1 MQKRQSTRA
10 GSSMAGPSSK
20 PATNKNHQSVV
31 AHGSD
36 GASTSTSHD
45 SKTRLPGISGKGN
58 SLSEKYTN
66 KLLNI
71 STYLFSTVQLWKT
84 KPMNSQD
91 YDNVKPD
98 LKESKSE
105 TDKYTL
111 RVQTRQQQPQQ
122 QQKLNSGNGG
132 GGTNSEYFVNY
143 SAEYSQQ
150 RRSKDNKITT
160 GNSSNNHSSDANIVK
175 PTIGKQPSRNSRSN
189 EPFDDSQALSAI
201 DRFRVRSIS
210 DGSTVRRPLS
220 ERQIFSGVPDSPQSI
235 PTQSSGH
242 SNMVPTRDNR
252 TSRSTSQSPQIT
264 ASHHPVTSAPS
275 AVLCCD
281 KCDGKHATDE
291 CPYYKKGTLSST

>member
-10 GSSMAGPSSK
+10 GSSK

-31 AHGSD
+31 THASD

-98 LKESKSE
+98 VKESKSE

-111 RVQTRQQQPQQ
+111 RVQTRQQPQQQ

-132 GGTNSEYFVNY
+132 GGTNSEYFINY

-175 PTIGKQPSRNSRSN
+175 PTIGKQQGRNSRSN

-220 ERQIFSGVPDSPQSI
+220 SGDASKI
-235 PTQSSGH
+235 ILPTV
-242 SNMVPTRDNR
+242 MLT
-252 TSRSTSQSPQIT
+252 
-264 ASHHPVTSAPS
+264 
-275 AVLCCD
+275 
-281 KCDGKHATDE
+281 
-291 CPYYKKGTLSST
+291 